1 MTLRKRAFAAAT
13 TLAVLGSVG
22 LVSTASAAT
31 SVPGISPGLTR
42 VNLLNFNDFHGR
54 IDDGLTLTGK
64 LGKDFACTIE
74 TAKTTLGDA
83 DTVLLSA
90 GDNIGASSFASSIA
104 SDEPTLKYLNALE
117 LKTSAVGNHEFDRGF
132 SDLTG
137 RVDALADFDYLGA
150 NVYQR
155 GTTTPALK
163 EYSIQTVNGVR
174 VGVIG
179 AVTSTTPTLVTPTGV
194 SGLDFGDPVEA
205 VNRVAAQLTDGD
217 AVNGEADVI
226 VAEYHEGA
234 ATASSLADAQAA
246 TKVFNRIV
254 TETSPKVGVVFNGHT
269 HMLYQWDIAG
279 GTGQRVVSQS
289 GSYGGNLGV
298 VQLGVD
304 PATKKVVEYAKS
316 TIKTAAA
323 TPACAADP
331 QYAAAAKIV
340 DEAVAQAKVLGLKPV
355 GKISADITTAFVD
368 AKPVDGRYTGTTRD
382 DRTRDSALG
391 NMVADAWLWA
401 MNQTGRTGAE
411 IGIMNPGGLRGE
423 LLYKQSGS
431 EGDGVV
437 TYAEAVG
444 VNPFANTLQTIPV
457 TGAQFKTLL
466 EQQWQPANAP
476 RPYLGLGLSSN
487 VRYTYDPNRP
497 AGDRITGIWYDG
509 ERMDPAASYRLA
521 AGNFLIGGGDNFTV
535 LEEAAKAGAPVQD
548 SGQIDTDAFVNYLAQ
563 LGTASPSFVKHGVAV
578 LNPSRGGGKV
588 TARIE
593 GIDLTSLGSPTN
605 TSFSVELAGKGV
617 PTITIDTVRVSI
629 PLPVRDGV
637 ADVSLK
643 ISDLKGMNRYSELTL
658 VAKESGTRV
667 TFPVK

>member
-1 MTLRKRAFAAAT
+1 M
-13 TLAVLGSVG
+13 
-22 LVSTASAAT
+22 
-31 SVPGISPGLTR
+31 
-42 VNLLNFNDFHGR
+42 
-54 IDDGLTLTGK
+54 
-64 LGKDFACTIE
+64 
-74 TAKTTLGDA
+74 
-83 DTVLLSA
+83 
-90 GDNIGASSFASSIA
+90 
-104 SDEPTLKYLNALE
+104 
-117 LKTSAVGNHEFDRGF
+117 
-132 SDLTG
+132 
-137 RVDALADFDYLGA
+137 
-150 NVYQR
+150 
-155 GTTTPALK
+155 
-163 EYSIQTVNGVR
+163 
-174 VGVIG
+174 
-179 AVTSTTPTLVTPTGV
+179 
-194 SGLDFGDPVEA
+194 
-205 VNRVAAQLTDGD
+205 
-217 AVNGEADVI
+217 
-226 VAEYHEGA
+226 
-234 ATASSLADAQAA
+234 
-246 TKVFNRIV
+246 
-254 TETSPKVGVVFNGHT
+254 
-269 HMLYQWDIAG
+269 
-279 GTGQRVVSQS
+279 
-289 GSYGGNLGV
+289 
-298 VQLGVD
+298 
-304 PATKKVVEYAKS
+304 
-316 TIKTAAA
+316 
-323 TPACAADP
+323 
-331 QYAAAAKIV
+331 
-340 DEAVAQAKVLGLKPV
+340 
-355 GKISADITTAFVD
+355 D